1 MAMTMAVRPM
11 ALPRLGSV
19 VVPLCLGDGIGI
31 LRFVALAGVGFRPG
45 FGLGGVVGGSGLFL
59 EGFEV

>member
-1 MAMTMAVRPM
+1 MTMAVRPM

-31 LRFVALAGVGFRPG
+31 LRFVALAGVGFPAGVRI
-45 FGLGGVVGGSGLFL
+45 GGALSAALAFFL